1 LCSSSDKEF
10 EYLPKKTIKMSSFVR
25 EIILDQKFLGTL
37 FPRIPVIHLKKM
49 KEKLIG
55 VEEVIEKPKNKG
67 FKDNYNEKQENYE
80 KKEYLSTYDDRRPYR
95 DERRDDRYHRDDR
108 RNYERKD
115 DGRRR
120 NDDYNRKYER
130 EDSRNEVET
139 PKRKRSESPKK
150 RSPEAK
156 KPKQETIEVSEE
168 SISRFSSAPVP
179 KSQFSNVKDAY
190 TSKNKQKNSD
200 FLDE

>member
-1 LCSSSDKEF
+1 
-10 EYLPKKTIKMSSFVR
+10 MSEFVR

-67 FKDNYNEKQENYE
+67 FKDNYNEKRDYSEN
-80 KKEYLSTYDDRRPYR
+80 KEISLKFDDRRPDR
-95 DERRDDRYHRDDR
+95 DDRRIHERRDDDRRRDDRYHKDDR
-108 RNYERKD
+108 RNYERRD
-115 DGRRR
+115 DIRRKG
-120 NDDYNRKYER
+120 DDYNRKYER
-130 EDSRNEVET
+130 DDRKDPRKEVDA

-150 RSPEAK
+150 RSISPEAK

-168 SISRFSSAPVP
+168 SISRFSSAPAP
-179 KSQFSNVKDAY
+179 KIQYSNVKDAY
-190 TSKNKQKNSD
+190 TSNKNKQNQSD